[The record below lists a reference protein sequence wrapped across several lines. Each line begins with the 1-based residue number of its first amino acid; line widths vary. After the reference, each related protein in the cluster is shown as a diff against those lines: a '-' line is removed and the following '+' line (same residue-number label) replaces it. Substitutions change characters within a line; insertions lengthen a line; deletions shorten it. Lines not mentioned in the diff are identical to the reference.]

1 MIAQFKKTS
10 RPRWAGAMLLLA
22 ALACVVLT
30 NAYVAKADF
39 IFGEPVNLKLVIP
52 VIDPAHDGI
61 NSFTDDVLEMYI
73 ASNRPGGQGAYDLW
87 VLRRASAADEWGP
100 PENLGPGVNSPK
112 GDGLPSVSAD
122 GLTLHFGSKRPG
134 GYGDWDIWMTTR
146 PTRDTAWGPP
156 INLGQRINSS
166 SSDVGTW
173 MSADGLELHFNSNRP
188 GGYGG
193 IDIYVARRATTSDP
207 WGDPVNLG
215 PVVNSGYNEND
226 VSLSP
231 DGLLLFFDDSLDAP
245 RPGGY
250 GGADMWM
257 ARRTSLSDPWQAPLN
272 LGPKVNG
279 SAHDGGARIFP
290 DGSTLYF
297 TTLRDGTYDNW
308 RAAILPV
315 VDFNGDGIVDCVD
328 VCMLVD
334 HLGTNEPVYD
344 IAPVPFGDGI
354 VDVQDLIVL
363 TEHLTK
369 KQVDPNAVTP

>member
-1 MIAQFKKTS
+1 M
-10 RPRWAGAMLLLA
+10 
-22 ALACVVLT
+22 V
-30 NAYVAKADF
+30 
-39 IFGEPVNLKLVIP
+39 
-52 VIDPAHDGI
+52 
-61 NSFTDDVLEMYI
+61 
-73 ASNRPGGQGAYDLW
+73 
-87 VLRRASAADEWGP
+87 
-100 PENLGPGVNSPK
+100 
-112 GDGLPSVSAD
+112 
-122 GLTLHFGSKRPG
+122 
-134 GYGDWDIWMTTR
+134 
-146 PTRDTAWGPP
+146 
-156 INLGQRINSS
+156 NSS

-173 MSADGLELHFNSNRP
+173 MSPDGLELYFNSNRP

-193 IDIYVARRATTSDP
+193 LDIYVARRATTSDP

-215 PVVNSGYNEND
+215 PVVNSAYNEND

-231 DGLLLFFDDSLDAP
+231 DGLLLFFDDGLDAP

-308 RAAILPV
+308 RASILPV
-315 VDFNGDGIVDCVD
+315 VDFSGDGIVDCVD
-328 VCMLVD
+328 ICMLVD
-334 HLGTNEPVYD
+334 HLDTNEPLYD
-344 IAPVPFGDGI
+344 IAPVPLGDGI

-369 KQVDPNAVTP
+369 KQVDPNAMTP